1 VIRSFLSAWQ
11 KTLRDFTPEAA
22 KCLAPLPHSLYTFS
36 TNLKYSF
43 VENQSRP
50 GHSLVS
56 QSIVILDFGAQYT
69 QLIARRVREQNVF
82 SVVLPCTA
90 SLAEVKACAPAGIVL
105 SGAPWSVYDKDAPPA
120 DARVFELGLPVL
132 GICYGLQFMVHTLGG
147 KVRPAEKR
155 EYGSA
160 EVDIVSESVLFQ
172 GLAKKLA
179 VWMSHGDEALELPP
193 GFELMAKT
201 HYAVAGIQ
209 NVAKR
214 WYAVQFHPEVH
225 HTPQGTQIL
234 KNFIF
239 QICGA
244 KPTWTPQ
251 HFIDSTVEQVRKQVG
266 TGRALCALSG
276 GVDSSVAAV
285 LVDRALRD
293 KKGKSRLTCVFV
305 NNGVLRKNE
314 FEKVQKTLRDKLGL
328 HVDAVDETGRF
339 LKKLKGVSDPEKK
352 RKIIGN
358 EFIKVFEKEARRIE
372 KTEGKVKWLVQ
383 GTLYPDVIESRSVRG
398 PSQVIKSHHNVGG
411 LPEKMK
417 LKLIEPLKDLFKDEV
432 RKIGRDLGMPDEI
445 LHRQPFP
452 GPGLAVRVLGE
463 VTPERLAVLR
473 ECDDIVVSE
482 IKEAGLYTKVWQS
495 FAVLLPVMSVG
506 VMGDMRTYAYTCAIR
521 AVSSEDGMTADWVP
535 LPHDV
540 LKIISTRIVNEVKGV
555 NRVVYDIT
563 SKPPGTIEWE

>member
-1 VIRSFLSAWQ
+1 
-11 KTLRDFTPEAA
+11 LRN
-22 KCLAPLPHSLYTFS
+22 SS
-36 TNLKYSF
+36 
-43 VENQSRP
+43 VE
-50 GHSLVS
+50 S
-56 QSIVILDFGAQYT
+56 QSKARTSQSKPTSSSPIQCIVILDFGAQYT
-69 QLIARRVREQNVF
+69 QLIARRIREQNVF

-90 SLAEVKACAPAGIVL
+90 SLSEIKNCGPVGIIL

-120 DARVFELGLPVL
+120 DPHLFEFGLPVL

-155 EYGSA
+155 EYGHA
-160 EVDIVSESVLFQ
+160 EIDIVAESPLFR
-172 GLAKKLA
+172 GLARRQP
-179 VWMSHGDEALELPP
+179 VWMSHGDEALELPS
-193 GFELMAKT
+193 GFELTAKT
-201 HYAVAGIQ
+201 AHAVAGIQ
-209 NVAKR
+209 NLAKK
-214 WYAVQFHPEVH
+214 WFAVQFHPEVH
-225 HTPQGTQIL
+225 HTHKGTEIL
-234 KNFIF
+234 RNFVLN
-239 QICGA
+239 ICGA

-251 HFIDSTVEQVRKQVG
+251 RFIDSSVEQVSSQVG
-266 TGRALCALSG
+266 SGRAICALSG

-293 KKGKSRLTCVFV
+293 AKGNSRLTCIFV

-314 FEKVQKTLRDKLGL
+314 FQKVQKTLRDKLGL
-328 HVDAVDETGRF
+328 RLDAVDATDRF
-339 LKKLKGVSDPEKK
+339 LGKLKGVTDPEKK

-358 EFIKVFEKEARRIE
+358 EFIKVFEREARRIE
-372 KTEGKVKWLVQ
+372 KEEGKVKWLVQ

-432 RKIGRDLGMPDEI
+432 RKIGRDLGIPEEI
-445 LHRQPFP
+445 LQRQPFP

-482 IKEAGLYTKVWQS
+482 VKNAGLYTKIWQS

-506 VMGDMRTYAYTCAIR
+506 VMGDARTYAYTCAVR
-521 AVSSEDGMTADWVP
+521 AVSSEDGMTADWVQ
-535 LPHDV
+535 LPYDV
-540 LKIISTRIVNEVKGV
+540 LKSISTRIVNEVKGV
-555 NRVVYDIT
+555 NRVVYDVT

>member
-1 VIRSFLSAWQ
+1 MA
-11 KTLRDFTPEAA
+11 KTPGRT
-22 KCLAPLPHSLYTFS
+22 LYTVS
-36 TNLKYSF
+36 SNLRNSS
-43 VENQSRP
+43 VETQSP
-50 GHSLVS
+50 NNLSSIG

-69 QLIARRVREQNVF
+69 QLIARRIREQNVF

-90 SLAEVKACAPAGIVL
+90 KLDEVKSYAPAGIVL

-120 DARVFELGLPVL
+120 DARIFQLGVPVL

-147 KVRPAEKR
+147 KVRPADKR
-155 EYGSA
+155 EYGRA
-160 EVDIVSESVLFQ
+160 EIEIVSESVLFQ
-172 GLAKKLA
+172 GLARKLA

-209 NVAKR
+209 NTAKR

-244 KPTWTPQ
+244 KPTWTARR
-251 HFIDSTVEQVRKQVG
+251 FIESTVEQVKQQVG
-266 TGRALCALSG
+266 AGRAICALSG

-293 KKGKSRLTCVFV
+293 AKGKHALSGAEGSRLTCVFV

-314 FEKVQKTLRDKLGL
+314 FEKVQKVLRDKLKLRL
-328 HVDAVDETGRF
+328 HAVDATARF
-339 LKKLKGVSDPEKK
+339 LGKLKGVSDPEKK

-411 LPEKMK
+411 LPAKMK

-445 LHRQPFP
+445 LQRQPFP

-463 VTPERLAVLR
+463 VTPERLALLR

-482 IKEAGLYTKVWQS
+482 IKEAGLYTKIWQS

-521 AVSSEDGMTADWVP
+521 AVSSEDGMTADWVA
-535 LPHDV
+535 LPHEV
-540 LKIISTRIVNEVKGV
+540 LKTISTRIVNEVKGV
-555 NRVVYDIT
+555 NRVVYDVT

>member
-1 VIRSFLSAWQ
+1 
-11 KTLRDFTPEAA
+11 
-22 KCLAPLPHSLYTFS
+22 
-36 TNLKYSF
+36 
-43 VENQSRP
+43 VETQSRP
-50 GHSLVS
+50 TQSPLS
-56 QSIVILDFGAQYT
+56 ESIVILDFGAQYT
-69 QLIARRVREQNVF
+69 QLIARRIREQNVF

-90 SLAEVKACAPAGIVL
+90 SLSEIKNCAPVGIVL

-120 DARVFELGLPVL
+120 DPRIFELGFPVL

-155 EYGSA
+155 EYGHA
-160 EVDIVSESVLFQ
+160 EVDLIAESKLFH
-172 GLAKKLA
+172 GLAKRQP

-193 GFELMAKT
+193 GFELTAKT
-201 HYAVAGIQ
+201 SHAVAGIQ
-209 NVAKR
+209 NVAR
-214 WYAVQFHPEVH
+214 NWFAVQFHPEVH
-225 HTPQGTQIL
+225 HTKNGTEIL
-234 KNFIF
+234 RNFIF
-239 QICGA
+239 KICGA
-244 KPTWTPQ
+244 KPLWTPQ
-251 HFIDSTVEQVRKQVG
+251 HFIDSTIAQVRRQVG
-266 TGRALCALSG
+266 TGRAICALSG

-293 KKGKSRLTCVFV
+293 KKGNSRLTCIFV

-314 FEKVQKTLRDKLGL
+314 FEKVQKTLRDNLGL
-328 HVDAVDETGRF
+328 RLDAVDATDRF
-339 LKKLKGVSDPEKK
+339 LNKLKGVSDPEKK

-358 EFIKVFEKEARRIE
+358 EFIKVFEREARRIE
-372 KTEGKVKWLVQ
+372 KVEGKVKWLVQ

-432 RKIGRDLGMPDEI
+432 RKIGRDLGMPEEI
-445 LHRQPFP
+445 LQRQPFP

-463 VTPERLAVLR
+463 VTPERLAILR
-473 ECDDIVVSE
+473 ECDDIVVTE
-482 IKEAGLYTKVWQS
+482 IKNAGLYTKIWQS

-506 VMGDMRTYAYTCAIR
+506 VMGDMRTYAYTCAVR
-521 AVSSEDGMTADWVP
+521 AVSSEDGMTADWVA
-535 LPHDV
+535 LPHEV
-540 LKIISTRIVNEVKGV
+540 LKTISTRIVNEVKGV

>member
-1 VIRSFLSAWQ
+1 VETLSKPDQ
-11 KTLRDFTPEAA
+11 P
-22 KCLAPLPHSLYTFS
+22 SL
-36 TNLKYSF
+36 
-43 VENQSRP
+43 NQSSP
-50 GHSLVS
+50 GQSSVVQSSLS
-56 QSIVILDFGAQYT
+56 QSSLGQSIVILDFGAQYT
-69 QLIARRVREQNVF
+69 QLIARRIREQNVF

-90 SLAEVKACAPAGIVL
+90 SLDEVKSYAPVGIVL

-120 DARVFELGLPVL
+120 DQHLFELGLPVL

-147 KVRPAEKR
+147 KVRPADKR
-155 EYGSA
+155 EYGHA
-160 EVDIVSESVLFQ
+160 EVEVVSESLLFQ

-193 GFELMAKT
+193 GFELTAKT

-209 NVAKR
+209 NTAKK

-225 HTPQGTQIL
+225 HTREGTEIL
-234 KNFIF
+234 RNFIF
-239 QICGA
+239 GICGA

-251 HFIDSTVEQVRKQVG
+251 HFIDSTIAQVRQQVG
-266 TGRALCALSG
+266 SGRALCALSG

-293 KKGKSRLTCVFV
+293 ASGKSRLTCVFV

-314 FEKVQKTLRDKLGL
+314 FEKVQQTLRDKLGL
-328 HVDAVDETGRF
+328 HLVAVDATERF
-339 LKKLKGVSDPEKK
+339 LSKLKGVSDPETK

-358 EFIKVFEKEARRIE
+358 EFIAVFEDEAHRIE
-372 KTEGKVKWLVQ
+372 KDGNVEFLVQ

-411 LPEKMK
+411 LPEIMK

-432 RKIGRDLGMPDEI
+432 RKIGRDLGMPEEI
-445 LHRQPFP
+445 LQRQPFP

-463 VTPERLAVLR
+463 VTPERLALLR
-473 ECDDIVVSE
+473 ECDDIVVTE
-482 IKEAGLYTKVWQS
+482 IKNAGLYTKIWQS

-540 LKIISTRIVNEVKGV
+540 LKTISSRIVNEVKGV

>member
-1 VIRSFLSAWQ
+1 MTALPAAAELLRPSPLTLYSTVGNLRNSSVANPSPHKQASA
-11 KTLRDFTPEAA
+11 
-22 KCLAPLPHSLYTFS
+22 
-36 TNLKYSF
+36 N
-43 VENQSRP
+43 
-50 GHSLVS
+50 
-56 QSIVILDFGAQYT
+56 QSIVILDFGSQYT
-69 QLIARRVREQNVF
+69 QLIARRIREQNVF

-90 SLAEVKACAPAGIVL
+90 KLDEVKSYGPVGIIL

-120 DARVFELGLPVL
+120 DARVFELGVPVL
-132 GICYGLQFMVHTLGG
+132 GLCYGLQFMVHTLGG

-155 EYGSA
+155 EYGHA
-160 EVDIVSESVLFQ
+160 EIDVISSSVLFQ
-172 GLAKKLA
+172 GMAKKLA

-209 NVAKR
+209 NVEKQ

-234 KNFIF
+234 KNFVF
-239 QICGA
+239 EICHA

-251 HFIDSTVEQVRKQVG
+251 HFIDNTVEEIRRQVG
-266 TGRALCALSG
+266 SGRAICALSG

-285 LVDRALRD
+285 LVDRALRGT
-293 KKGKSRLTCVFV
+293 KGKSRLTCVFV

-314 FEKVQKTLRDKLGL
+314 FEKVQRTLRDKLGL
-328 HVDAVDETGRF
+328 HLEAVDATDIF
-339 LKKLKGVSDPEKK
+339 LKKLAGVTDPEKK
-352 RKIIGN
+352 RKIIGK
-358 EFIKVFEKEARRIE
+358 EFIKVFEREARRIE
-372 KTEGKVKWLVQ
+372 KNEGKVKWLVQ
-383 GTLYPDVIESRSVRG
+383 GTLYPDLIESRSVRG

-432 RKIGRDLGMPDEI
+432 RRIGRDMGIPAEI
-445 LHRQPFP
+445 LQRQPFP

-463 VTPERLAVLR
+463 VTRQRLDLLR
-473 ECDDIVVSE
+473 YCDDIVATES
-482 IKEAGLYTKVWQS
+482 KEAGLYTKIWQS

-506 VMGDMRTYAYTCAIR
+506 VMGDQRTYAYTCAIR
-521 AVSSEDGMTADWVP
+521 AVSSEDGMTADWVQ
-535 LPHDV
+535 LPHEV
-540 LKIISTRIVNEVKGV
+540 LKTISTRIVNEVKGV
-555 NRVVYDIT
+555 NRVVYDVT